1 MNQKFSS
8 LTYLTDGRFLGEQ
21 LNKLPEILCTPSS
34 NETRLT
40 ESYLAVYE
48 PLTTQAALSGWL
60 KASSN
65 HVHHF
70 LLENSQSGWSSTACI
85 TNA

>member
-1 MNQKFSS
+1 MNQKLLS

-48 PLTTQAALSGWL
+48 PLTTSAALSDWL
-60 KASSN
+60 KAPSN
-65 HVHHF
+65 HDHHF
-70 LLENSQSGWSSTACI
+70 LVENSQSGWSSTACI